1 MLPLKIDF
9 WIMQLFSDQGVYD
22 KHCKTFL
29 KDISLFLF
37 SIKFNRLIITIF
49 EFKISLMPLHVQYKT
64 DVWYTYM

>member
-1 MLPLKIDF
+1 
-9 WIMQLFSDQGVYD
+9 MQLFSDQGVYD

-64 DVWYTYM
+64 DV